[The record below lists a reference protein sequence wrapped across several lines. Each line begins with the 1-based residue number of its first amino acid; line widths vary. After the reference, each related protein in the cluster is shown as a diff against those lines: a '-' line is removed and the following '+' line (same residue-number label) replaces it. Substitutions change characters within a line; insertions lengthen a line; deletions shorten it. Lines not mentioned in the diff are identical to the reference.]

1 MPIQKKYFDEDTLL
15 KKVNADALSG
25 EQLASILENEISRVE
40 QLKITLVD
48 EIEKF
53 PAPTVR
59 IVNDIDSY
67 IYNIQDILVDLQA
80 DRYSREVLST
90 ERMQRI
96 RDKIKTILA
105 KGSL

>member
-59 IVNDIDSY
+59 IVNDIDSS